1 MCSPGAARTEVAG
14 LYGGRLKLRLAAR
27 AVDGKANA
35 ALVEFIAERLGAAR
49 RDVTIEAGLSPD
61 APSGSRFAVPGAGR
75 RRCTGR
81 GKAWMNKNPAF
92 ERLKT
97 ITAVVYAL
105 QAAAYFTGLTALVG
119 VIVNYVKLDD
129 VRGTW
134 LESHFRWQIRTF
146 WFALLWFVLGA
157 LSWIVFV
164 GMIVVGA
171 TAIWVIYRIVK
182 GWLNLY
188 EERPMY
194 AASVP
199 PSAPPSA

>member
-1 MCSPGAARTEVAG
+1 MDSREVA
-14 LYGGRLKLRLAAR
+14 
-27 AVDGKANA
+27 
-35 ALVEFIAERLGAAR
+35 I
-49 RDVTIEAGLSPD
+49 
-61 APSGSRFAVPGAGR
+61 
-75 RRCTGR
+75 
-81 GKAWMNKNPAF
+81 

-146 WFALLWFVLGA
+146 WFALLWFVLGW
-157 LSWIVFV
+157 LSWLVFV

-188 EERPMY
+188 EDRPMY
-194 AASVP
+194 AAGLPPTPP
-199 PSAPPSA
+199 PSA

>member
-1 MCSPGAARTEVAG
+1 MDDRE
-14 LYGGRLKLRLAAR
+14 
-27 AVDGKANA
+27 
-35 ALVEFIAERLGAAR
+35 
-49 RDVTIEAGLSPD
+49 
-61 APSGSRFAVPGAGR
+61 
-75 RRCTGR
+75 
-81 GKAWMNKNPAF
+81 PAF

-188 EERPMY
+188 DNRPMY
-194 AASVP
+194 AGGAPPAPP
-199 PSAPPSA
+199 PSV